1 MKGDGV
7 RVTRV
12 LLRRDTTTPLP
23 AAAKDSALGLA
34 QVSLDTAAASELA
47 AALAKAAGTNGLHLY
62 LTDPHANLV
71 LHYPANFDNPG
82 LQKDLKKLLGL
93 SSIG

>member
-1 MKGDGV
+1 
-7 RVTRV
+7 VTRV
-12 LLRRDTTTPLP
+12 LLTRSTTAPLP
-23 AAAKDSALGLA
+23 AAAKDSVQGLT
-34 QVSLDTAAASELA
+34 QVSLDIAAASELA

-62 LTDPHANLV
+62 LTDPLGNLV
-71 LHYPANFDNPG
+71 LHYPANFENPG